1 MPRTIQDDVTHAV
14 LSLRIGEGGAMR
26 GLEERVGALQVEV
39 FSHEALVVLLE
50 LFARELHTNDTRR

>member
-1 MPRTIQDDVTHAV
+1 MSEAMPNDVTHPV

-50 LFARELHTNDTRR
+50 LFARELHKNDTRR

>member
-1 MPRTIQDDVTHAV
+1 
-14 LSLRIGEGGAMR
+14 MR

-50 LFARELHTNDTRR
+50 LFARELHMNDTRR